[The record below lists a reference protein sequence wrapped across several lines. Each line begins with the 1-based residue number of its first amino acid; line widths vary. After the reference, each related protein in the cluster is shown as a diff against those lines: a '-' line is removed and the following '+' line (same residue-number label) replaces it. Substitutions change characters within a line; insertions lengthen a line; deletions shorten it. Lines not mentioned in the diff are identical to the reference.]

1 MVEPDK
7 IYTENWNRA
16 QRVGRIEPQNFT
28 PYPKNPVL
36 SNFFVNIGYA
46 DSLGSGVRN
55 LYKYTKIYSGG
66 EPDFEEGDVFKL
78 TVPLKERNESEHVD
92 DNGTKTCT
100 KVGTNDTKVGTNDTK
115 VGTNGTKVGTKA
127 GTNDTKTGTD
137 VHEEDIEAK
146 IVELIRENKKITQ
159 KEMQEQTGTSLRS
172 IKRYISKLQSDG
184 VIKRVG
190 SSRSGYWEINE

>member
-1 MVEPDK
+1 M
-7 IYTENWNRA
+7 
-16 QRVGRIEPQNFT
+16 
-28 PYPKNPVL
+28 
-36 SNFFVNIGYA
+36 
-46 DSLGSGVRN
+46 
-55 LYKYTKIYSGG
+55 YKYTKIYSGG

-78 TVPLKERNESEHVD
+78 TVPLKERNESERVD
-92 DNGTKTCT
+92 DNGTKTGT
-100 KVGTNDTKVGTNDTK
+100 KT
-115 VGTNGTKVGTKA
+115 GTNGTKTGTNGTKT

-172 IKRYISKLQSDG
+172 IKRYISKLQSDS

>member
-1 MVEPDK
+1 ML
-7 IYTENWNRA
+7 A
-16 QRVGRIEPQNFT
+16 
-28 PYPKNPVL
+28 
-36 SNFFVNIGYA
+36 NFFVNIGYA

-66 EPDFEEGDVFKL
+66 EPDFEEEDVFKL
-78 TVPLKERNESEHVD
+78 TVPLKERNESERVD
-92 DNGTKTCT
+92 DNGTKT
-100 KVGTNDTKVGTNDTK
+100 GTK
-115 VGTNGTKVGTKA
+115 VGTNGTKT

>member
-1 MVEPDK
+1 ML
-7 IYTENWNRA
+7 A
-16 QRVGRIEPQNFT
+16 
-28 PYPKNPVL
+28 
-36 SNFFVNIGYA
+36 NFFVNIGYA

-78 TVPLKERNESEHVD
+78 TVPLKERNESERVD
-92 DNGTKTCT
+92 DNGTKT
-100 KVGTNDTKVGTNDTK
+100 
-115 VGTNGTKVGTKA
+115 

-184 VIKRVG
+184 VIKKVG

>member
-1 MVEPDK
+1 M
-7 IYTENWNRA
+7 
-16 QRVGRIEPQNFT
+16 
-28 PYPKNPVL
+28 
-36 SNFFVNIGYA
+36 
-46 DSLGSGVRN
+46 
-55 LYKYTKIYSGG
+55 YKYTKIYSGG

>member
-1 MVEPDK
+1 M
-7 IYTENWNRA
+7 
-16 QRVGRIEPQNFT
+16 
-28 PYPKNPVL
+28 
-36 SNFFVNIGYA
+36 
-46 DSLGSGVRN
+46 
-55 LYKYTKIYSGG
+55 YKYTKIYSGG

-100 KVGTNDTKVGTNDTK
+100 KVGTND
-115 VGTNGTKVGTKA
+115 TKVGTKA

>member
-1 MVEPDK
+1 M
-7 IYTENWNRA
+7 
-16 QRVGRIEPQNFT
+16 
-28 PYPKNPVL
+28 
-36 SNFFVNIGYA
+36 
-46 DSLGSGVRN
+46 
-55 LYKYTKIYSGG
+55 YKYTKIYSGG

-78 TVPLKERNESEHVD
+78 TVPLKERNESERVD
-92 DNGTKTCT
+92 DNGTKT
-100 KVGTNDTKVGTNDTK
+100 
-115 VGTNGTKVGTKA
+115 

-184 VIKRVG
+184 VIKKVG

>member
-1 MVEPDK
+1 M
-7 IYTENWNRA
+7 
-16 QRVGRIEPQNFT
+16 
-28 PYPKNPVL
+28 
-36 SNFFVNIGYA
+36 
-46 DSLGSGVRN
+46 
-55 LYKYTKIYSGG
+55 YKYTKIYSGG

-100 KVGTNDTKVGTNDTK
+100 KV
-115 VGTNGTKVGTKA
+115 

>member
-1 MVEPDK
+1 ML
-7 IYTENWNRA
+7 A
-16 QRVGRIEPQNFT
+16 
-28 PYPKNPVL
+28 
-36 SNFFVNIGYA
+36 NFFVNIGYA

-78 TVPLKERNESEHVD
+78 TVPLKERNESERVD
-92 DNGTKTCT
+92 DNGTKT
-100 KVGTNDTKVGTNDTK
+100 
-115 VGTNGTKVGTKA
+115 GTKVGTKSV
-127 GTNDTKTGTD
+127 TNDTKTGTD

-190 SSRSGYWEINE
+190 ASRSGYWEINE

>member
-1 MVEPDK
+1 M
-7 IYTENWNRA
+7 
-16 QRVGRIEPQNFT
+16 
-28 PYPKNPVL
+28 
-36 SNFFVNIGYA
+36 
-46 DSLGSGVRN
+46 
-55 LYKYTKIYSGG
+55 YKYTKIYSGG

-92 DNGTKTCT
+92 DNGTKTC
-100 KVGTNDTKVGTNDTK
+100 
-115 VGTNGTKVGTKA
+115 TKVGTKA

-172 IKRYISKLQSDG
+172 IKRYISKLQSNG

-190 SSRSGYWEINE
+190 SSRSGY

>member
-1 MVEPDK
+1 M
-7 IYTENWNRA
+7 
-16 QRVGRIEPQNFT
+16 
-28 PYPKNPVL
+28 
-36 SNFFVNIGYA
+36 
-46 DSLGSGVRN
+46 
-55 LYKYTKIYSGG
+55 YKYTKIYSGG

-78 TVPLKERNESEHVD
+78 TVPLKERNVSEHVD
-92 DNGTKTCT
+92 DNGTKTC
-100 KVGTNDTKVGTNDTK
+100 
-115 VGTNGTKVGTKA
+115 TKVGTKA

>member
-100 KVGTNDTKVGTNDTK
+100 KV
-115 VGTNGTKVGTKA
+115 
-127 GTNDTKTGTD
+127 DTKTGTD

>member
-1 MVEPDK
+1 M
-7 IYTENWNRA
+7 
-16 QRVGRIEPQNFT
+16 
-28 PYPKNPVL
+28 
-36 SNFFVNIGYA
+36 
-46 DSLGSGVRN
+46 
-55 LYKYTKIYSGG
+55 YKYTKIYSGG

-78 TVPLKERNESEHVD
+78 TVPLKERNESERVD
-92 DNGTKTCT
+92 DNDTKTGTKT
-100 KVGTNDTKVGTNDTK
+100 
-115 VGTNGTKVGTKA
+115 GTNGTKT
-127 GTNDTKTGTD
+127 GTNGTKTGTD